1 MLNKFLEKVIIFRE
15 RFNTKLL
22 LNSYMNKRGISPL
35 IATVLL
41 VAFAVA
47 LAGIVSTYVISKTK
61 EFKPEAIVEDSLLC
75 DEVNLGFSVDSDLSN
90 VKCDSITDSTD
101 VKYFKGLKLKNKGGF
116 TIHKYQITYPGMGTS
131 PPSKVGVYSS
141 GNFVPDDTGLIPN
154 EEHAYYFAYLTDPGS
169 IFGDEF
175 KITPII
181 KDPETGNEVICTK
194 RQLVIKA
201 GSICNDLGYAN
212 DPNVCVGCS
221 PDLVPAPPA
230 I

>member
-1 MLNKFLEKVIIFRE
+1 MSSLMLNKFLEKVIIFRE

-101 VKYFKGLKLKNKGGF
+101 VKYFKGLKLKNKG
-116 TIHKYQITYPGMGTS
+116 
-131 PPSKVGVYSS
+131 
-141 GNFVPDDTGLIPN
+141 
-154 EEHAYYFAYLTDPGS
+154 
-169 IFGDEF
+169 
-175 KITPII
+175 
-181 KDPETGNEVICTK
+181 
-194 RQLVIKA
+194 
-201 GSICNDLGYAN
+201 
-212 DPNVCVGCS
+212 
-221 PDLVPAPPA
+221 
-230 I
+230 